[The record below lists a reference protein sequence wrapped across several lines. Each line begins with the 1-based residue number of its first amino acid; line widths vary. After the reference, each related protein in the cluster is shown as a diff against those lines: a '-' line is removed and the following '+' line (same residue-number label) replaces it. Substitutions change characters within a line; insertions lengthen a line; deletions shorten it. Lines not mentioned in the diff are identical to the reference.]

1 MSFIAQL
8 QAAETRTNT
17 GFHDVRK
24 HITKLTEQVQTNENK
39 IIAHDHKFIDTFE
52 RLKSHQ
58 KELSMLGRN
67 VGNLEATKLDIK
79 KADLN
84 HKTLSNDV
92 SEMKKEIAISENHL
106 ITIESFVDK
115 YLPIRV

>member
-8 QAAETRTNT
+8 QAAETRSNT

-24 HITKLTEQVQTNENK
+24 NITKLSEQVSVVENK
-39 IIAHDHKFIDTFE
+39 IVAHDHKFLDIGE
-52 RLKSHQ
+52 RLKSNQ
-58 KELSMLGRN
+58 KDLNMLGRN

-79 KADLN
+79 KADQK
-84 HKTLSNDV
+84 HKGVTEDV
-92 SEMKKEIAISENHL
+92 AEMKKEIAISENHL